1 MFALTVHKE
10 EQVLSYQSICNS
22 VAKSCTPCKFFFIL
36 YCSNVIIQVNVN
48 KGKKKKK
55 IETHLS

>member
-22 VAKSCTPCKFFFIL
+22 VAKSCTPCKFFFHL
-36 YCSNVIIQVNVN
+36 IQVNVN
-48 KGKKKKK
+48 KGKKKK

>member
-22 VAKSCTPCKFFFIL
+22 VAKSCTPCKFFFSS
-36 YCSNVIIQVNVN
+36 YIIQVNVN
-48 KGKKKKK
+48 KGKKKK